1 MLQHRRYQKDLTRC
15 SLSGCLMLI
24 PKLVTGSVLPISSDG
39 FPASFPIL
47 KKYYPSWYTHNTS
60 LIFVINTCRLS
71 LVHQS
76 LVKVCFHCTPTRGM
90 KSELQGQLVAESKRF
105 NLNREAC

>member
-39 FPASFPIL
+39 FPDSFPIL
-47 KKYYPSWYTHNTS
+47 KKYFPSWYTHITS
-60 LIFVINTCRLS
+60 FCYKYLSFVTSSPITC
-71 LVHQS
+71 
-76 LVKVCFHCTPTRGM
+76 
-90 KSELQGQLVAESKRF
+90 QGSFPLH
-105 NLNREAC
+105 ACQRCEI